1 MEIGILGQ
9 KGNVIFR
16 FGNCINP
23 ELDKITEPDKRLQPE
38 LAAKIIDKEI
48 HSNYEIFPCNY
59 MAYDM
64 FYKVSKFNDKY
75 TSEQLESFKSYL
87 DKQIQKIDLDY
98 IDYDFVWDKMLE
110 MYSNT
115 LKNHL
120 EAIQS

>member
-1 MEIGILGQ
+1 
-9 KGNVIFR
+9 
-16 FGNCINP
+16 
-23 ELDKITEPDKRLQPE
+23 
-38 LAAKIIDKEI
+38 
-48 HSNYEIFPCNY
+48 